1 MYQTDFYRCNDQEKI
16 KFFVRHNPFAVI
28 AHKGEASGHFSYLPL
43 IIENWTTARQ
53 VLFGHTDNENPF
65 LRLLELGA
73 GAVHAIFQG
82 PNGYVSPG
90 DYVSKQL
97 PTWNY
102 SIVHMSGV
110 ISLVTDEVQKIS
122 YMQKMVNFLEPSDG
136 FKLDQSD
143 KHIKY
148 LINKIT
154 FFKLEASSIEA
165 VFKYSQDKQREDML
179 SARSGLLRKLNDKNR
194 DVLLR
199 IVE

>member
-16 KFFVRHNPFAVI
+16 EFFVRHNPFAVI
-28 AHKGEASGHFSYLPL
+28 AHDGEASGHFSYLPL
-43 IIENWTTARQ
+43 IVENWTIARQ

-65 LRLLELGA
+65 LRHLGFGA

-82 PNGYVSPG
+82 PNGYVSPS

-102 SIVHMSGV
+102 SIVHVSGV
-110 ISLVTDEVQKIS
+110 ISLVTDDVQKMS
-122 YMQKMVNFLEPSDG
+122 YMEKMVNFLEPMNS
-136 FKLDQSD
+136 FRLDHSD
-143 KHIKY
+143 KDIKY

-154 FFKLEASSIEA
+154 FFILAVTSIEA
-165 VFKYSQDKQREDML
+165 VFKYSQDKSREDML
-179 SARSGLLRKLNDKNR
+179 SARSGLLRKLDDKNR
-194 DVLLR
+194 YVLSR